1 MENIQPTTLQ
11 DRPIPEGYWAEE
23 EWAWAH
29 YAEFMKEYPD
39 QWIAVWQQHVVAHGE
54 SLVETETSAQ
64 EKTGLPQVPVIFVE
78 GRVHVYTY

>member
-11 DRPIPEGYWAEE
+11 DRPIPEGYWAERD
-23 EWAWAH
+23 WAWEH
-29 YAEFMKEYPD
+29 YAEFITQYPD

-54 SLVETETSAQ
+54 SLIETETIAQ